1 MNLPAEPKEPLQRL
15 LMVETRSAWEAA
27 DVDDFLRL
35 AQGFLK
41 AGLTLD
47 LFLIQ
52 NSVLVLR
59 TAMREQLAA
68 LTRAGTCRIWVDRYS
83 LLLRGLSAD
92 DVADCGAIAG
102 TDELVQLMTTPH
114 SKVIWHS

>member
-68 LTRAGTCRIWVDRYS
+68 LTKAGTCRIWVDRYS

-92 DVADCGAIAG
+92 DVAGCGAIAG